1 MVTPRSLSSL
11 IVSRTHANLK
21 VSPAPVFSDSFAYES
36 IVFWSMYPESKSKWP
51 VSVLFPW
58 STCPITIMFRCGL
71 LLDIFFQHILR
82 CLKQA
87 ESPPRLYKKPCPSP
101 VKRSRT
107 KSLVTLPTLT
117 FSKKGLKV
125 VVRAARFKEG
135 FRVLETASKFEG
147 APQSM
152 GMQKTQY
159 DIAVEQFQRAAD
171 IMKLDP
177 NVQEILRKPRRI
189 LSVNFPVKMDDGRL
203 LLYQGFRSQHNNA
216 LGPYKG
222 GVRFHPNV
230 TIDEVKALSMW
241 MTWKCAVAGIPFGG
255 AKGGVTVNPKQLS
268 QSELE
273 KLSRSF
279 FSLISEIVGPYRDI
293 PAPDVYTDSQTMA
306 WFMDEYSK
314 GEKNN
319 AFAVVTGK
327 PLIIGGSLGRDSAT
341 GRGVAITVEE
351 AARHLKLNLKGATCA
366 VQGFG
371 NVGSWAYQFLE
382 EDGVKIVAVSDS
394 KGGAY
399 KKSGIWFND
408 AASYKKKTGSVINL
422 PDSQPITNEELLEL
436 DVDILI
442 PAALEDVITKDNAK
456 SIKAK
461 LVAEGANGPTTPE
474 AEAYSSTTAPPSS
487 PTF

>member
-1 MVTPRSLSSL
+1 M
-11 IVSRTHANLK
+11 
-21 VSPAPVFSDSFAYES
+21 
-36 IVFWSMYPESKSKWP
+36 
-51 VSVLFPW
+51 
-58 STCPITIMFRCGL
+58 
-71 LLDIFFQHILR
+71 
-82 CLKQA
+82 
-87 ESPPRLYKKPCPSP
+87 
-101 VKRSRT
+101 
-107 KSLVTLPTLT
+107 
-117 FSKKGLKV
+117 
-125 VVRAARFKEG
+125 
-135 FRVLETASKFEG
+135 LETASKFEG

-408 AASYKKKTGSVINL
+408 AASYKKKSGSVINL

-474 AEAYSSTTAPPSS
+474 ADDILFHNGTTLIPDILANSGGVSTSYLEWVQNLQHLYWTADEVDHRLKNIMVKAFAEVYKTSQDHNVDMRTGAYIQAIGKVRDAMKIRGWV
-487 PTF
+487 